1 MSATAGVRGGIV
13 RFDDNIPVEINE
25 AKYLDLVGGK
35 YGPQVRIK
43 GTINGEENSLAYLPG
58 SVADVLTAL
67 LVHGIIVEAPAQY
80 PEPEDKRGI
89 MLQRGA
95 TRQFT
100 VTLSKRGGE
109 KETIIGTT
117 TTAAAAPAPAI
128 INRTIHTA
136 PPAAP
141 VAAPVAAPLTPPP
154 ATTTTTTSAQAAA
167 TPTPDD
173 KRGLFAAAQ
182 YLALQT
188 ACKDLAPVF
197 RQAGIEPDADTIH
210 KLSFELFKT
219 WCDRGLV

>member
-13 RFDDNIPVEINE
+13 RFDDNIPVEIND

-58 SVADVLTAL
+58 TVADVLTAL

-117 TTAAAAPAPAI
+117 TTPAATPAPAI
-128 INRTIHTA
+128 INRTIHT

-141 VAAPVAAPLTPPP
+141 VAAPLP
-154 ATTTTTTSAQAAA
+154 ATTTTTTTTAQATALS
-167 TPTPDD
+167 DD
-173 KRGLFAAAQ
+173 KRVVRAVFASAQ
-182 YLALQT
+182 YDALQT

-197 RQAGIEPDADTIH
+197 RQAGIEPDADTLH
-210 KLSFELFKT
+210 KLAFELFKT

>member
-13 RFDDNIPVEINE
+13 RFDDNIPVEIND

-67 LVHGIIVEAPAQY
+67 LVAGVITEAPAQY

-89 MLQRGA
+89 MLQKGA

-117 TTAAAAPAPAI
+117 TTPAAAPAPAI
-128 INRTIHTA
+128 INRTIHT
-136 PPAAP
+136 PPA
-141 VAAPVAAPLTPPP
+141 AAPVAAPLAPPP
-154 ATTTTTTSAQAAA
+154 ATTTTTTSAQATA

-197 RQAGIEPDADTIH
+197 RQAGIEPDADTLH